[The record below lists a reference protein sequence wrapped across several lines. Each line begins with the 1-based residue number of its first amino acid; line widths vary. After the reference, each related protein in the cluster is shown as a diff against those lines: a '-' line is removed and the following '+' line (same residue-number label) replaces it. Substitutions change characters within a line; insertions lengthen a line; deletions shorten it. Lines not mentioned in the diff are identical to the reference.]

1 MIVHWKPDFGTYKVV
16 LLSDQKGSALAV
28 PRFYPKARR
37 SSDTSIDDEIAG
49 VWSELMAAWEE
60 DPAEE
65 LGFADALNAG
75 SGSP

>member
-1 MIVHWKPDFGTYKVV
+1 
-16 LLSDQKGSALAV
+16 
-28 PRFYPKARR
+28 
-37 SSDTSIDDEIAG
+37 